1 MGLALWIIIFVVSIA
16 VLIKSSDYFII
27 SAEKIGAFF
36 GLPTFVIGVII
47 VAVGTSLPELV
58 SSIVAVA
65 EDSSQIVVGN
75 VLGSNVANICLVLGI
90 AALVGKNFI
99 VRYDIMQ
106 VDIPFL
112 VGSAVLL
119 FFMIWDGSFTLP
131 EAILCLVA
139 LGIYILYSL
148 RIKGIDIEEE
158 AVRPP
163 FYIWFLLVA
172 SPVGIFFG
180 AKYTV
185 QAVIVISEAL
195 GIGSEII
202 ALSAVALG
210 TSLPEVFVSVSAARR
225 GHPEIAVGNIIG
237 SNIFNTFA
245 VMGIPGVISRLI
257 IPKSVLAFAAP
268 VSIGVT
274 LVFFVI
280 TLDKRVNPWIG
291 SLLLIFYV
299 FFIGRVF
306 SIF

>member
-1 MGLALWIIIFVVSIA
+1 MGLALWIIVFVVSIA
-16 VLIKSSDYFII
+16 VLIKSSDFFIV

-65 EDSSQIVVGN
+65 EGSSEIVVGN
-75 VLGSNVANICLVLGI
+75 VLGSNIANICLVLGL

-99 VRYDIMQ
+99 IRYDIMQ
-106 VDIPFL
+106 VDLPFL
-112 VGSAVLL
+112 LGSAILI
-119 FFMIWDGSFTLP
+119 FFMIWDGVFSLP
-131 EAILCLVA
+131 EAVLCLLA
-139 LGIYILYSL
+139 LGIYIFYSL
-148 RIKGIDIEEE
+148 RVKNPDMEEVAE
-158 AVRPP
+158 RPK
-163 FYIWFLLVA
+163 FYIWLLIVL

-185 QAVIVISEAL
+185 QSVIAISEMI

-245 VMGIPGVISRLI
+245 VMGIPGVISRII
-257 IPKSVLAFAAP
+257 IPKSVLSFAAP
-268 VSIGVT
+268 VSLGVT
-274 LVFFVI
+274 VVFLVV
-280 TLDKRVNPWIG
+280 TMDKRVNPWIG

-306 SIF
+306 SFF

>member
-1 MGLALWIIIFVVSIA
+1 MGLALWIVIFVASIA
-16 VLIKSSDYFII
+16 VLVKSSDYFII
-27 SAEKIGAFF
+27 SAEKIGTFF
-36 GLPTFVIGVII
+36 GLPAFVIGVII

-65 EDSSQIVVGN
+65 EGSSEIVVGN
-75 VLGSNVANICLVLGI
+75 VLGSNIANICLVLGV

-99 VRYDIMQ
+99 IRYDIMQ

-119 FFMIWDGSFTLP
+119 FFMVYDGEFTLP
-131 EAILCLVA
+131 EAVLCLIA
-139 LGIYILYSL
+139 LGIYVLYSL
-148 RIKGIDIEEE
+148 RVKGADIEEE
-158 AVRPP
+158 VVRPP
-163 FYIWFLLVA
+163 FHIWLLLAV

-185 QAVIVISEAL
+185 EAVIEIAAVL

-210 TSLPEVFVSVSAARR
+210 TSLPELFVSVSAARK

-257 IPKSVLAFAAP
+257 IPKSVLVFAAP
-268 VSIGVT
+268 VSLGVT
-274 LVFFVI
+274 LVFVI
-280 TLDKRVNPWIG
+280 FTLDKRVNPWIG

>member
-1 MGLALWIIIFVVSIA
+1 MGLALWIVVFVVSLA
-16 VLIKSSDYFII
+16 VLLKSSDYFII

-65 EDSSQIVVGN
+65 EGSSEIVVGN
-75 VLGSNVANICLVLGI
+75 VLGSNIANICLVLGI
-90 AALVGKNFI
+90 AAIVGKNFI
-99 VRYDIMQ
+99 IRYDIMQ
-106 VDIPFL
+106 VDLPFL
-112 VGSAVLL
+112 LGSAILL
-119 FFMIWDGSFTLP
+119 FFMIWDGVFSLP
-131 EAILCLVA
+131 EAILLIAA
-139 LGIYILYSL
+139 LSIYVFYSL
-148 RIKGIDIEEE
+148 RIKRPDVEEE
-158 AVRPP
+158 AVRPK
-163 FYIWFLLVA
+163 FYFWLLIVV

-185 QAVIVISEAL
+185 QAVIAISEMV

-202 ALSAVALG
+202 AVSAVALG

-245 VMGIPGVISRLI
+245 VMGIPGIMSRLI
-257 IPKSVLAFAAP
+257 IPKSILAFAAP
-268 VSIGVT
+268 VSLGVT
-274 LVFFVI
+274 VVFLVV
-280 TLDKRVNPWIG
+280 TMDKRVNPWIG
-291 SLLLIFYV
+291 ALLLIFYV

>member
-1 MGLALWIIIFVVSIA
+1 MGLALWIVIFVVSIA

-58 SSIVAVA
+58 SSLVAVA
-65 EDSSQIVVGN
+65 EGSSEIVVGN

-99 VRYDIMQ
+99 IRYDIMQ

-112 VGSAVLL
+112 LGSAVLL
-119 FFMIWDGSFTLP
+119 FFMIWDGTFTLP
-131 EAILCLVA
+131 EAILCILA
-139 LGIYILYSL
+139 LGIYVFYSL
-148 RIKGIDIEEE
+148 RIKGADVEEE
-158 AVRPP
+158 VARPP
-163 FYIWFLLVA
+163 FYIWLLLAV

-185 QAVIVISEAL
+185 EAVIAISQFL

-210 TSLPEVFVSVSAARR
+210 TSLPEVLVSVSAARR

-257 IPKSVLAFAAP
+257 IPESVLSFAAP